1 LSSKGKITI
10 NSGTYEEPGSFVLTE
25 TRDDYIRES
34 TTRTR
39 ISESSGSRGGNV
51 SSTHTGSSGRTH
63 GGGGKKF

>member
-1 LSSKGKITI
+1 
-10 NSGTYEEPGSFVLTE
+10 VLTE

-51 SSTHTGSSGRTH
+51 SSTHTGSSGRTMAVVAKILMCNKTDMH
-63 GGGGKKF
+63 